1 MLEFVDVKEDYK
13 QQLRKEILE
22 YYYDNLQDDTLYE
35 HLHDMNLEVF
45 AAVDKAKTVELLV
58 REGMCKEAFLLVSR
72 FGPEEIPLGVLVRL
86 CSRRIL
92 EQGPEEDE
100 MLLYLCHYCFC
111 HGKYDEDILSYLLSG
126 YDGPMETM
134 KTLWK
139 AGKNFDLDTMA
150 LEEKILIM
158 LAFER
163 TGMEET
169 EPIFESY
176 RRKYGKKML
185 LAAYLNL
192 MSYQYFVKEMDV
204 QKPVFDEIERRMN
217 ASESVDPACRLAY
230 LRYRTECGE
239 ASEKQLTLMSQI
251 LQECGDKHMCFGFFE
266 KLPVSLMRT
275 LQLMDRSI
283 IEYRTDPKAIVMLTY
298 TLENQEE
305 GTSVEHTEMLHNVY
319 EGIFEKDFTL
329 FYGEK
334 MVCMIHEE
342 KDGKKTQSGPF
353 TLLPRTEV
361 PEDNDMQSRY
371 GMLNEMCRAFVQKK
385 ETEFKAQAEEYLKK
399 ESLAEHFLPVR

>member
-1 MLEFVDVKEDYK
+1 
-13 QQLRKEILE
+13 
-22 YYYDNLQDDTLYE
+22 
-35 HLHDMNLEVF
+35 
-45 AAVDKAKTVELLV
+45 
-58 REGMCKEAFLLVSR
+58 
-72 FGPEEIPLGVLVRL
+72 
-86 CSRRIL
+86 
-92 EQGPEEDE
+92 
-100 MLLYLCHYCFC
+100 
-111 HGKYDEDILSYLLSG
+111 
-126 YDGPMETM
+126 
-134 KTLWK
+134 
-139 AGKNFDLDTMA
+139 
-150 LEEKILIM
+150 
-158 LAFER
+158 
-163 TGMEET
+163 
-169 EPIFESY
+169 
-176 RRKYGKKML
+176 
-185 LAAYLNL
+185 
-192 MSYQYFVKEMDV
+192 
-204 QKPVFDEIERRMN
+204 
-217 ASESVDPACRLAY
+217 
-230 LRYRTECGE
+230 
-239 ASEKQLTLMSQI
+239 MSQI

-305 GTSVEHTEMLHNVY
+305 GTFVEHTEMLHNVY

-353 TLLPRTEV
+353 TLLPRTEM